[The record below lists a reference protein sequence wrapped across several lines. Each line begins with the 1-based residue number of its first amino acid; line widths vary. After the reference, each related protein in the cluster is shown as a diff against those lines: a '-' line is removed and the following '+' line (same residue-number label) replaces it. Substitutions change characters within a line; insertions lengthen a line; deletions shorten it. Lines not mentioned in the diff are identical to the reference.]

1 MEQSIDLSKPE
12 GQRNRAIIEMLFSCG
27 LRVSELVNLKFSDVF
42 AADGYLRITGKGN
55 KQRLVPISA
64 SALHELQLWLYDRN
78 LMNIKPGED
87 EYVFLNRRGAHL
99 TRTMILIMIKNT
111 ARDAG
116 ITKTVSPHTLRHS
129 FATALLQGGANLRA
143 IQEMLGHENIS
154 TTQIY
159 THIDITT
166 LRDEI
171 LNHHPRN
178 MRKASEDDQN
188 DAYFLKIINI

>member
-1 MEQSIDLSKPE
+1 
-12 GQRNRAIIEMLFSCG
+12 
-27 LRVSELVNLKFSDVF
+27 
-42 AADGYLRITGKGN
+42 
-55 KQRLVPISA
+55 
-64 SALHELQLWLYDRN
+64 
-78 LMNIKPGED
+78 
-87 EYVFLNRRGAHL
+87 
-99 TRTMILIMIKNT
+99 MILIMIKNV

-143 IQEMLGHENIS
+143 IQEMLGHENIA

-166 LRDEI
+166 LRNEI

-178 MRKASEDDQN
+178 MKNA
-188 DAYFLKIINI
+188 

>member
-1 MEQSIDLSKPE
+1 MGLATATALDKFGSFFHQVTGFQSACHEVVAQHDGQHRLAFGFCSRYEEQ
-12 GQRNRAIIEMLFSCG
+12 
-27 LRVSELVNLKFSDVF
+27 VF
-42 AADGYLRITGKGN
+42 
-55 KQRLVPISA
+55 
-64 SALHELQLWLYDRN
+64 RN
-78 LMNIKPGED
+78 LATQ
-87 EYVFLNRRGAHL
+87 LHL
-99 TRTMILIMIKNT
+99 TRTMILIMIKNV

-143 IQEMLGHENIS
+143 IQEMLGHENIA

-166 LRDEI
+166 LRNEI

-178 MRKASEDDQN
+178 MKN
-188 DAYFLKIINI
+188 T

>member
-1 MEQSIDLSKPE
+1 
-12 GQRNRAIIEMLFSCG
+12 
-27 LRVSELVNLKFSDVF
+27 
-42 AADGYLRITGKGN
+42 
-55 KQRLVPISA
+55 
-64 SALHELQLWLYDRN
+64 
-78 LMNIKPGED
+78 
-87 EYVFLNRRGAHL
+87 
-99 TRTMILIMIKNT
+99 MILIMIKNV

-143 IQEMLGHENIS
+143 IQEMLGHENIA

-166 LRDEI
+166 LRNEI

-178 MRKASEDDQN
+178 MKN
-188 DAYFLKIINI
+188 T

>member
-1 MEQSIDLSKPE
+1 
-12 GQRNRAIIEMLFSCG
+12 
-27 LRVSELVNLKFSDVF
+27 
-42 AADGYLRITGKGN
+42 
-55 KQRLVPISA
+55 
-64 SALHELQLWLYDRN
+64 
-78 LMNIKPGED
+78 
-87 EYVFLNRRGAHL
+87 
-99 TRTMILIMIKNT
+99 MIKNV

-143 IQEMLGHENIS
+143 IQEMLGHENIA

-166 LRDEI
+166 LRNEI

-178 MRKASEDDQN
+178 MKN
-188 DAYFLKIINI
+188 T

>member
-1 MEQSIDLSKPE
+1 
-12 GQRNRAIIEMLFSCG
+12 
-27 LRVSELVNLKFSDVF
+27 
-42 AADGYLRITGKGN
+42 
-55 KQRLVPISA
+55 
-64 SALHELQLWLYDRN
+64 
-78 LMNIKPGED
+78 
-87 EYVFLNRRGAHL
+87 
-99 TRTMILIMIKNT
+99 MILIMIKNT

-178 MRKASEDDQN
+178 MRKASEGDQ
-188 DAYFLKIINI
+188 K

>member
-1 MEQSIDLSKPE
+1 
-12 GQRNRAIIEMLFSCG
+12 
-27 LRVSELVNLKFSDVF
+27 
-42 AADGYLRITGKGN
+42 
-55 KQRLVPISA
+55 
-64 SALHELQLWLYDRN
+64 
-78 LMNIKPGED
+78 MN
-87 EYVFLNRRGAHL
+87 LNRRGAHL
-99 TRTMILIMIKNT
+99 TRTMILIMIKNV

-143 IQEMLGHENIS
+143 IQEMLGHENIA

-166 LRDEI
+166 LRNEI

-178 MRKASEDDQN
+178 MKN
-188 DAYFLKIINI
+188 T